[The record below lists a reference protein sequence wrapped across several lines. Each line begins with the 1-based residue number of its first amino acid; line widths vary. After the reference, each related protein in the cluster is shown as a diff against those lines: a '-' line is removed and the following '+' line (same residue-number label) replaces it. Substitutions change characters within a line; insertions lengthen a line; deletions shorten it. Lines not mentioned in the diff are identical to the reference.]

1 MLFWDFD
8 GVIKESVSVK
18 TEAYVRLFEPFGAA
32 ITARIREHHEIHG
45 GMSRF
50 EKLPL
55 YLGWA
60 GRSASP
66 DEVSVYCAKFS
77 TAVFQAVIE
86 SAWVPGA
93 REYLEANYQRQRFV
107 LVTATPQDEI
117 EDILS
122 ALHIAHCF
130 CEVHGAPTAKSAAIE
145 GSLARLGCRRSEALV
160 IGDSPSDLAAAAA
173 AQVEFLLRCT
183 TLNARLQ
190 ETYSGLKCKDFTHD
204 E

>member
-1 MLFWDFD
+1 
-8 GVIKESVSVK
+8 VK
-18 TEAYVRLFEPFGAA
+18 TEAFVRLFEPFGAA
-32 ITARIREHHEIHG
+32 IAARVREHHEIHG

-60 GRSASP
+60 SRSASP
-66 DEVSVYCAKFS
+66 DDVSAYCAMFS
-77 TAVFQAVIE
+77 SAVFQAVVE

-93 REYLEANYQRQRFV
+93 REYLEANYRRQRFV

-117 EDILS
+117 EEILS
-122 ALHIAHCF
+122 TLDIAQCF

-145 GSLARLGCRRSEALV
+145 GSLARFGCLRSEALV

-183 TLNARLQ
+183 PLNARLQ
-190 ETYSGLKCKDFTHD
+190 ETYSGLKCQDFTH